1 MPIFAIGMKKTVD
14 LTQGPIFKQLLR
26 LALPIIGTSL
36 MQMAYN
42 LTDMIWLGQL
52 GSNAVASVGGAGF
65 FIWLGTSILLLT
77 RIGAEVGVSQAL
89 GRKDK
94 ETAAR
99 FARHALFWAVL
110 LSALIASISLIF
122 TPQLIGIFRLSTG
135 VVEDGAI
142 NYLRIVSLGFVF
154 TFVNPTFQGIYN
166 GMGNSRL
173 PFYYLLVGLGL
184 NMILDPL
191 MIFGFGIF
199 PALGIKGAGWA
210 TVIAQVVVFLIFFI
224 RFVLIKEL
232 INPDFK
238 SFRLSKDISVKIF
251 KLGMPVA
258 MESSLFACFALIL
271 ARMITKWGDI
281 PIAVQSVGAQIEA
294 ISWMTSSGFAT
305 ALGSFTG
312 QNFGANNWSR
322 IKKGY
327 YTTLSIGIFMGSLVT
342 LAFFVF
348 GEQIFSLFLHEPAPL
363 QMGVV
368 YLRILAVS
376 QIFMII
382 EIITRGAF
390 NGIGKTVPPSVV
402 GIVFTGARIPGAMLL
417 SAEKTLGM
425 VGIWWAISLSS
436 IVKGLALM
444 AWYIRVL
451 NKSIR
456 SKPPEGK
463 IPLSFLPTRLHQ
475 QIKVE
480 DFEC

>member
-1 MPIFAIGMKKTVD
+1 MEKSVD
-14 LTQGPIFKQLLR
+14 LTQGPIFKQLVK

-52 GSNAVASVGGAGF
+52 GSDAVASVGGAGF
-65 FIWLGTSILLLT
+65 FIWLGMSILLVT

-89 GRKDK
+89 GRKEK

-99 FARHALFWAVL
+99 YARHSLFWALLLSSVIAAIVL
-110 LSALIASISLIF
+110 LF
-122 TPQLIGIFRLSTG
+122 TPQLIGVFRLSAG

-166 GMGNSRL
+166 GVGNSRL

-184 NMILDPL
+184 NMVLDPL
-191 MIFGFGIF
+191 MIFGLGIF
-199 PALGIKGAGWA
+199 PALGIKGAAWA

-224 RFVLIKEL
+224 RFVWMKE
-232 INPDFK
+232 IMEPDFK
-238 SFRLSKDISVKIF
+238 RFKLSKDISLKIF

-312 QNFGANNWSR
+312 QNFGANNWAR
-322 IKKGY
+322 IRKGY
-327 YTTLSIGIFMGSLVT
+327 YTTLGIGIFLGSLVT
-342 LAFFVF
+342 ASFFIF
-348 GEQIFSLFLHEPAPL
+348 GKEIFSLFLREPEPL
-363 QMGVV
+363 QMGIV
-368 YLRILAVS
+368 YLKILAIS
-376 QIFMII
+376 QVFMII

-390 NGIGKTVPPSVV
+390 NGIGKTVPPSIV
-402 GIVFTGARIPGAMLL
+402 GIVFTGARVPAAMLL
-417 SAEKTLGM
+417 STEKALGM
-425 VGIWWAISLSS
+425 LGIWWAISLSS

-444 AWYIRVL
+444 TWYMRVL
-451 NKSIR
+451 HKANDSGPR
-456 SKPPEGK
+456 SKK
-463 IPLSFLPTRLHQ
+463 IRISFLPTRLRQ

-480 DFEC
+480 DCEC